1 VLLAADQSAGSS
13 SFYTL
18 GLIVLFGL
26 AVYFLMIRPQNKRR
40 RDAMSMQSTLGP
52 GDEIQTVGGLFGTV
66 VSVDGDE
73 VTIEASPGV
82 ELRFVRGAIARVVTK
97 VHEDE
102 ADSPAETDNSDAAKT
117 IEQA

>member
-1 VLLAADQSAGSS
+1 VLLAADSSASS
-13 SFYTL
+13 SSLYSIGLFVLL
-18 GLIVLFGL
+18 GLAI
-26 AVYFLMIRPQNKRR
+26 YFLMIRPQNKRR

-66 VSVDGDE
+66 VEVDGDV
-73 VTIEASPGV
+73 VTVEASPGV

-102 ADSPAETDNSDAAKT
+102 TDSSDADNSDAAKT